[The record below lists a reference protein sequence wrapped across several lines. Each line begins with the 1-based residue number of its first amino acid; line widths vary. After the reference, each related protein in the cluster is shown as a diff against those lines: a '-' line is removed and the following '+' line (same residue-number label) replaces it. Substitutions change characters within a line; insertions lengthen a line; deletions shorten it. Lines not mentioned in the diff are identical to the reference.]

1 MKFLFRSSYSLESIG
16 TSKQLQP
23 TLREC
28 MLCCRYAML
37 PGSDAKG
44 LSGITH
50 RPNKRSVIQQ
60 RAYFLSSGV

>member
-1 MKFLFRSSYSLESIG
+1 
-16 TSKQLQP
+16 
-23 TLREC
+23 